1 MSKNNIK
8 LDLDINDKLSSFRDK
23 FYHSKN
29 EIYLDGNSL
38 GKKPNQVNSVV
49 ENLLNNQWGKK
60 QIAGWNDHWLELNSR
75 VSEKIARL
83 LNANSNEILVGESTS
98 VSLYKITCFS
108 II

>member
-1 MSKNNIK
+1 MDSIQVVMYKLWVNELLSFFLKINDVSKNNIK

-49 ENLLNNQWGKK
+49 ENLLNNQWGK
-60 QIAGWNDHWLELNSR
+60 N
-75 VSEKIARL
+75 RL
-83 LNANSNEILVGESTS
+83 LVGM
-98 VSLYKITCFS
+98 S
-108 II
+108 IG